1 LSFWSAITREER
13 SKRLASNTSLAAGFS
28 RQLWRYGVPGIHAGT
43 CGANALPAAGFPCQL
58 WRDGVFGVHAGTD
71 KRLIL
76 GESTGRMSV
85 QGNVWLLLPS
95 VADYPALFE
104 CTKENCLFS
113 VWEGERGLKGEG
125 GNPAL
130 NGVASLSLIRKG
142 VFLWNKHS
150 CNPAGTAALC

>member
-1 LSFWSAITREER
+1 
-13 SKRLASNTSLAAGFS
+13 
-28 RQLWRYGVPGIHAGT
+28 
-43 CGANALPAAGFPCQL
+43 
-58 WRDGVFGVHAGTD
+58 
-71 KRLIL
+71 
-76 GESTGRMSV
+76 M

-142 VFLWNKHS
+142 VFY
-150 CNPAGTAALC
+150 GTNTVAIRRKEPPCVKGFG